1 MQSAESIDWTKRG
14 ILYSQ
19 STRTWD
25 LYTLPM
31 DPVEGRPIGSPRPI
45 PYSRTGRNVS
55 PVWSP
60 DGDRLAFVSSTAAE
74 PDRRYVVVMPA
85 DGGQAREFLIPTT
98 TWERSDL
105 PYDLRWFGDGRGI
118 GFSGADNRGGWAVF
132 RLLLETG
139 EWDAI
144 PLTGGYL
151 LTRTEWNTDGSAF
164 YVSQSS
170 ANAGIVE
177 RAVNGGIE
185 RFVYRSTKPRSSIQS
200 LQFSPNRKWLAFWES
215 SFEGNNKA
223 IEQILAVDVKTGE
236 TRTLIEE
243 VNAGGPRILR
253 LQSWTPSGDLL
264 IERVTSTRG
273 AASEIVLLSVN
284 GGAHRSIAI
293 PRISP
298 SAPGETPVFIAQW
311 SPTGRSMVLGRVSRG
326 GQTFV
331 IENPLAAARAGAASR

>member
-1 MQSAESIDWTKRG
+1 
-14 ILYSQ
+14 
-19 STRTWD
+19 
-25 LYTLPM
+25 
-31 DPVEGRPIGSPRPI
+31 
-45 PYSRTGRNVS
+45 
-55 PVWSP
+55 
-60 DGDRLAFVSSTAAE
+60 
-74 PDRRYVVVMPA
+74 MPA

-177 RAVNGGIE
+177 RAVNGGTE
-185 RFVYRSTKPRSSIQS
+185 RFVYRSMKRRSSIQS
-200 LQFSPNRKWLAFWES
+200 LLFSPDRKWLAFWES